1 MKDFESTL
9 QNYYSSWNEGFK
21 TKDDTHIRN
30 FMSERFVGYWA
41 FSGIEKPEEYFFDY
55 DIVSVLN
62 QYKEDTKKEF
72 NVITKTERKNGENC
86 LVFGTETS
94 LIEGK
99 PHQAKVMY
107 VWGLENE
114 EWKLQREYIEMEQ

>member
-1 MKDFESTL
+1 MKDFDSTL
-9 QNYYSSWNEGFK
+9 LAYYTSWNEGFK
-21 TKDDTHIRN
+21 TKEDTKIRS
-30 FMSERFVGYWA
+30 FMSKSFVGYWA

-62 QYKEDTKKEF
+62 QYNADTKKDFE
-72 NVITKTERKNGENC
+72 VLSKTERKNGENY

-94 LIEGK
+94 IIEGK

-114 EWKLQREYIEMEQ
+114 EWKLQREYIEMAQ